1 MLNPR
6 NYHSVV
12 TKLAG
17 SYNHYDREALSQAFI
32 FEENQLNLEE
42 RCFWFWVPFK
52 RPTLLQQRWLD
63 QYGSAL
69 HQKNKVKDL
78 GLDLLVE
85 LANEKVRHF
94 VGQLDP
100 SGGAWQIPG
109 KDCTKI
115 MAVLRY
121 IEFLNLYK
129 INKEEILYP
138 TFDIE
143 LVWFTHQLQNSS
155 YLTTA
160 DALQET
166 KFESNYFMLGPKTRV
181 RKQRDTATAW
191 KSAFKKPMESDGH
204 LQSFIEVQVI
214 QKCSINTN
222 LSTIN
227 EVASVLSRASSVD
240 SIKTSGRHR
249 RSSYDDLPDN
259 DILINYDVSGVFP
272 DPYDEHSDSL
282 HEDQID
288 QEQDSALSID

>member
-1 MLNPR
+1 M
-6 NYHSVV
+6 
-12 TKLAG
+12 
-17 SYNHYDREALSQAFI
+17 
-32 FEENQLNLEE
+32 
-42 RCFWFWVPFK
+42 
-52 RPTLLQQRWLD
+52 QQRWLD